1 MTVIFINTLPGMICI
16 DVMSTLRGMS
26 LKMIGYT
33 VSSYELEYSNDGYIY
48 EFTTGYDLLFFITI
62 PSWRSLMENKS
73 VALAHTPSTASPAG
87 HLRQTIYGRL
97 SQTVIEVKPIQ
108 NKYRAW
114 TDEQKIELS

>member
-1 MTVIFINTLPGMICI
+1 
-16 DVMSTLRGMS
+16 
-26 LKMIGYT
+26 
-33 VSSYELEYSNDGYIY
+33 
-48 EFTTGYDLLFFITI
+48 
-62 PSWRSLMENKS
+62 MENKS

-114 TDEQKIELS
+114 TDEQKIELSWQTGFVYELTLNIFIIHPYNDMCTLYAW